1 MADETHDD
9 AAHEGADRT
18 DDRTDDQTEDQRG
31 SQPGERPP
39 LRLVRGDAS
48 PEEVAALLAVLSAA
62 SAGEPEAPTRHTSQW
77 SSPARAVRR
86 PIAPGAGAWR
96 ASAWPR

>member
-1 MADETHDD
+1 MAGPVTPESSEPPT
-9 AAHEGADRT
+9 EGA
-18 DDRTDDQTEDQRG
+18 
-31 SQPGERPP
+31 P

-62 SAGEPEAPTRHTSQW
+62 SAGEPEPAPRHTSQW

-86 PIAPGAGAWR
+86 PITPRAGAWQ

>member
-1 MADETHDD
+1 MS
-9 AAHEGADRT
+9 
-18 DDRTDDQTEDQRG
+18 ED
-31 SQPGERPP
+31 SRPP

-62 SAGEPEAPTRHTSQW
+62 SAGDDTGPATRHTSQW

-86 PIAPGAGAWR
+86 PLTPGPGAWR
-96 ASAWPR
+96 ASAWPH